1 MRCWGTNGSASL
13 RCSAKNVRSESGG
26 QSIRS
31 GFGNAS
37 ERYDFAKAKNSS
49 SLISFRSLLRIGSPG
64 CLPRLLLWDRLV
76 NGVRSTGVPMLAPEK
91 LFDTAFFTVGAVIVL
106 LWSGTTPGLRSDH
119 DANDPNVGRLT
130 YPVTHQN
137 QNLLA
142 ARWNALSRAFTRAV
156 FLPLPQ

>member
-1 MRCWGTNGSASL
+1 VRCWGTNGSASL
-13 RCSAKNVRSESGG
+13 GRSAKHVRSESGG

-64 CLPRLLLWDRLV
+64 CLPRLLLWDWLV

-91 LFDTAFFTVGAVIVL
+91 LFGTAFFTVGAVIVL
-106 LWSGTTPGLRSDH
+106 LHRVCGRVRRLDCDPTTTQTT
-119 DANDPNVGRLT
+119 LT
-130 YPVTHQN
+130 SEAKPI
-137 QNLLA
+137 
-142 ARWNALSRAFTRAV
+142 
-156 FLPLPQ
+156 P